1 MVPKSDAAYN
11 PSRLTGWIL
20 ATLISFA
27 VVAANLAIW
36 GWLNRPIDAPDWEG
50 RIEGLAYNFYQR
62 DQSPLRKE
70 YPSEEQVAGDMK
82 VLAGYTKRIRTYTA
96 AELENLPDLAAQQG
110 LRVTAGAWLDQ
121 RKDNNEVELDALA
134 RSVKRNR
141 HVDRILLGNETVLL
155 GRLTPQEL
163 VGYIKQMRRKVN
175 VPISTA
181 EPWHVWLKH
190 PELAKSVDYI
200 TVHLLPYWEGV
211 PVEDALRDV
220 ERRYEMLKRAYPKKY
235 IVIGEVGWPSNG
247 DRFQGAF
254 ASRGEQ
260 ARFIRLFLQKAEEK
274 HWDYFLMEAVDQPW
288 KIKNEG
294 RVGPYWGVLNA
305 DREPKWPLVGPILAD
320 PQWTSKATIASMLA
334 FPMMLMFAGRFRH
347 FRLAGKLFFA
357 ALIQA
362 AVAVAVW
369 MIALPFEFYLNG
381 LDWLMLVVIVPAL
394 LAMIGI
400 LLANGFE
407 FTEVLWNG
415 GWRRHFKARRDAP
428 DAPKPFVSVHLAC
441 YNEPPEMVI
450 ATIDSLA
457 ALDYP
462 NYEVLVIDNN
472 TADDAL
478 WKPVEA
484 HCAMLAARHAERG
497 VAFKF
502 VHLPKWPG
510 FKAGALN
517 YGLRELT
524 DPRAE
529 VVGVVDADYVVRP
542 DWLKSL
548 VGYFADDAKV
558 GVVQAPQSHRE
569 FEHSPF
575 QRMTNWE
582 FDGFFRLGM
591 HHRNERNAIIQHGT
605 MTLVRK
611 AALVGTGNWSEWC
624 ICEDAELGLRL
635 MHAGYETLYVDEE
648 FGRGLTPADFKS
660 FKSQRFRWAFGAMQ
674 ILKGRWSWLVKRGPL
689 TAGQRFHFLTGW
701 FSWFG
706 DALHFMFT
714 FAALLWTIGMLALP
728 EHFTLPVDLFLIPL
742 LGFFI
747 AKAAFGPILYTL
759 RVKCGAADNA
769 GAALA
774 SMALSHAIAA
784 GVWAGLTQKE
794 GAFVKTAKS
803 WKTRVT
809 SGVLG
814 VVKEEALMLAALML
828 GILGMAWRDGL
839 NHRETTLWMLILAA
853 QSLPYVS
860 AVAVSWISAWS
871 ERRQPQARDESA
883 AAGVPLELPAPA
895 LVLVLQPARA

>member
-1 MVPKSDAAYN
+1 VVPKSQSAPAAA
-11 PSRLTGWIL
+11 RLTGWML
-20 ATLISFA
+20 AAAIALA
-27 VVAANLAIW
+27 VVAANLAAW
-36 GWLNRPIDAPDWEG
+36 SWLNRPIDAPDWEG
-50 RIEGLAYNFYQR
+50 PIEGLAYNFYQR

-70 YPSEEQVAGDMK
+70 YPTAEQLEGDLK
-82 VLAGYTKRIRTYTA
+82 IIAGYAKRIRTYTA
-96 AELENLPDLAAQQG
+96 AELEQLPDVAAQQG

-121 RKDNNEVELDALA
+121 RKDNNAIELQALA
-134 RSVKRNR
+134 SSVKRNR
-141 HVDRILLGNETVLL
+141 QIDRILLGNETILL
-155 GRLTPQEL
+155 GRLQPDEL
-163 VGYIKQMRRKVN
+163 IAYVKQMRRKVN

-190 PELAKSVDYI
+190 PELVKAVDYI

-211 PVEDALRDV
+211 PVEAAIEDV

-260 ARFIRLFLQKAEEK
+260 ARFIRLFLQKAEER

-288 KIKNEG
+288 KIANEG
-294 RVGPYWGVLNA
+294 RVGPYWGVLDAN
-305 DREPKWPLVGPILAD
+305 RELKFPLAGPILAD
-320 PQWTSKATIASMLA
+320 PMWTGKAAIASLIA
-334 FPMMLMFAGRFRH
+334 FPLMLWFAGRFRH
-347 FRLAGKLFFA
+347 FRLAGKLFYA

-369 MIALPFEFYLNG
+369 MIALPFEFYLSG
-381 LDWLMLVVIVPAL
+381 FDWLMLVVIVPAL

-415 GWRRHFKARRDAP
+415 GWKRHFRPRRDAA
-428 DAPKPFVSVHLAC
+428 DAPTPFVSVHLAC

-472 TADDAL
+472 TTDEAL
-478 WKPVEA
+478 WQPVEA
-484 HCAMLAARHAERG
+484 HCARLAERHRERG
-497 VAFKF
+497 VAFRF

-517 YGLRELT
+517 YGLTIT
-524 DPRAE
+524 DARAE
-529 VVGVVDADYVVRP
+529 VIGVVDADYVVRP

-548 VGYFADDAKV
+548 VGYFADDPKV
-558 GVVQAPQSHRE
+558 AVVQAPQAHRE
-569 FEHSPF
+569 FAHSPF

-605 MTLVRK
+605 MTLVRR
-611 AALVGTGNWSEWC
+611 AALTGTGNWSEWC

-674 ILKGRWSWLVKRGPL
+674 ILKGRWRWLVQRGPL

-706 DALHFMFT
+706 DALHFVFT

-747 AKAAFGPILYTL
+747 AKAAFGPILYAL
-759 RVKCGAADNA
+759 RVKCGPADNA

-803 WKTRVT
+803 WKQRVT
-809 SGVLG
+809 GGVLG
-814 VVKEEALMLAALML
+814 AVKEEALMLVALVL
-828 GILGMAWRDGL
+828 GILAMAWRDGFD
-839 NHRETTLWMLILAA
+839 HRETTMWMAILAA
-853 QSLPYVS
+853 QSLPYLS

-871 ERRQPQARDESA
+871 ERRRPEPVADAQ
-883 AAGVPLELPAPA
+883 AGVPVELPTAPLAPA
-895 LVLVLQPARA
+895 LRPVRA

>member
-1 MVPKSDAAYN
+1 
-11 PSRLTGWIL
+11 
-20 ATLISFA
+20 
-27 VVAANLAIW
+27 VVANLAVW
-36 GWLNRPIDAPDWEG
+36 SWVNRPIEAPDWSG
-50 RIEGLAYNFYQR
+50 KVEGLAYNFYQR

-70 YPSEEQVAGDMK
+70 YPSDEELEADMK
-82 VLAGYTKRIRTYTA
+82 LLAGYTKRIRTYTA
-96 AELENLPDLAAQQG
+96 AELESLPDIAAQQG
-110 LRVTAGAWLDQ
+110 LRVTAGAWLDS
-121 RKDNNEVELDALA
+121 RAENNEAELAALTRA
-134 RSVKRNR
+134 VKRNR
-141 HVDRILLGNETVLL
+141 QIDRVLLGNETVLL
-155 GRLTPQEL
+155 GRLKPEEL
-163 VGYIKQMRRKVN
+163 IAYIKQMRKKIN

-181 EPWHVWLKH
+181 EPWHVWLKY

-211 PVEDALRDV
+211 PVADAIADV

-254 ASRGEQ
+254 ASRADQGK
-260 ARFIRLFLQKAEEK
+260 FIRLFLQTAEQK
-274 HWDYFLMEAVDQPW
+274 HWDYFLMEAIDQPW

-294 RVGPYWGVLNA
+294 RVGPYWGVFDA
-305 DREPKWPLVGPILAD
+305 SRELKFPFVGPILGD
-320 PQWTSKATIASMLA
+320 PVWGAKAATASLLA
-334 FPMMLMFAGRFRH
+334 FPLMLVFAARFAR
-347 FRLAGKLFFA
+347 FRLAGRFFFA
-357 ALIQA
+357 GLIQA
-362 AVAVAVW
+362 AVAIGVW
-369 MIALPFEFYLNG
+369 IVMLPFEFYLNG
-381 LDWLMLVVIVPAL
+381 FDWLMLVVIVPAL
-394 LAMIGI
+394 VAMIGI

-407 FTEVLWNG
+407 FAEVLWNG
-415 GWRRHFKARRDAP
+415 GWRRHFKPRNDPA
-428 DAPKPFVSVHLAC
+428 DAPKPFVSLHLAC
-441 YNEPPEMVI
+441 CNEPPEMVI

-462 NYEVLVIDNN
+462 HYEVLVVDNN
-472 TADDAL
+472 TADEAL

-484 HCAMLAARHAERG
+484 HCAALGER
-497 VAFKF
+497 FRF

-510 FKAGALN
+510 YKAGALN
-517 YGLRELT
+517 HALTIT

-542 DWLKSL
+542 DWLKAL
-548 VGYFADDAKV
+548 VGYFVDDPKV
-558 GVVQAPQSHRE
+558 AVVQAPQSHRE

-611 AALVGTGNWSEWC
+611 SALVSTGNWSEWC

-635 MHAGYETLYVDEE
+635 MHAGYETVYVDEE
-648 FGRGLTPADFKS
+648 FGKGLTPADYKS

-674 ILKGRWSWLVKRGPL
+674 ILKRRWSWLTKPGPL

-706 DALHFMFT
+706 DALHFIFT
-714 FAALLWTIGMLALP
+714 LAALAWTVGMLAFP
-728 EHFTLPVDLFLIPL
+728 EHFTLPVDLFLVPL
-742 LGFFI
+742 LGFFL
-747 AKAAFGPILYTL
+747 AKAAFGPVLYAL
-759 RVKCGAADNA
+759 RVKCGPADNA

-794 GAFVKTAKS
+794 GAFVRTAKS

-809 SGVLG
+809 NGVIG
-814 VVKEEALMLAALML
+814 AVKEETLMLVALVL
-828 GILGMAWRDGL
+828 GIGGMLWRDGF
-839 NHRETTLWMLILAA
+839 NHRETNLWIMILAA

-860 AVAVSWISAWS
+860 ALAVSWISAWS
-871 ERRQPQARDESA
+871 ERRRPATA
-883 AAGVPLELPAPA
+883 AAVAPQPAAAIAERPLEPVGA
-895 LVLVLQPARA
+895 

>member
-1 MVPKSDAAYN
+1 LVPSSVSAPPAPGLSRWLVAA
-11 PSRLTGWIL
+11 LL
-20 ATLISFA
+20 ALA
-27 VVAANLAIW
+27 VVAANLAVW
-36 GWLNRPIDAPDWEG
+36 SWLNRPLDAPDWEG
-50 RIEGLAYNFYQR
+50 PVEGMAYNFYQR

-70 YPSEEQVAGDMK
+70 LPSDDEVAADMK
-82 VLAGYTKRIRTYTA
+82 LLSAHTKRIRTYTA
-96 AELENLPDLAAQQG
+96 AELERLPDLAAQQG

-121 RKDNNEVELDALA
+121 RKDNNAVELEALA
-134 RSVKRNR
+134 RAVKRNR
-141 HVDRILLGNETVLL
+141 QIDRVLLGNETVLL
-155 GRLTPQEL
+155 GRLKPEEL
-163 VGYIKQMRRKVN
+163 VAYVKQMRRKVN

-190 PELAKSVDYI
+190 PELAKAVDYI

-211 PVEDALRDV
+211 PVEEALADV
-220 ERRYEMLKRAYPKKY
+220 EHRYEMLKRAYPKKY

-260 ARFIRLFLQKAEEK
+260 ARFIRLFLHKAEQR

-288 KIKNEG
+288 KIRNEG
-294 RVGPYWGVLNA
+294 RVGPYWGVFNA
-305 DREPKWPLVGPILAD
+305 DREPKFPLAGPILAD
-320 PQWTSKATIASMLA
+320 PMWTGKAALASLIA
-334 FPMMLMFAGRFRH
+334 FPLMLMFAGRFRH
-347 FRLAGKLFFA
+347 FRLAGRLFYA

-369 MIALPFEFYLNG
+369 MIALPFDFYLNG
-381 LDWLMLVVIVPAL
+381 FDWLMLVVVVPAL
-394 LAMIGI
+394 VAMIAI

-415 GWRRHFKARRDAP
+415 GWKRSFRPRNDPADAP
-428 DAPKPFVSVHLAC
+428 RPFVSVHLAC

-462 NYEVLVIDNN
+462 HYEVLVIDNN
-472 TADDAL
+472 TADEAL

-484 HCAMLAARHAERG
+484 HCAMLAERHRGRG
-497 VAFKF
+497 VAFRF

-517 YGLRELT
+517 YGLGIT

-548 VGYFADDAKV
+548 VGYFAEDPQVA
-558 GVVQAPQSHRE
+558 VVQAPQSHRE

-611 AALVGTGNWSEWC
+611 SALIGTGNWSEWC

-635 MHAGYETLYVDEE
+635 MHAGYQTLYVDEE
-648 FGRGLTPADFKS
+648 FGKGLTPADFKS

-674 ILKGRWSWLVKRGPL
+674 ILKGRWRWLAGRGPL

-706 DALHFMFT
+706 DALHFLFT

-728 EHFTLPVDLFLIPL
+728 EHFTLPIDLFLIPL
-742 LGFFI
+742 LGFFM
-747 AKAAFGPILYTL
+747 AKAAFGPILYAAK
-759 RVKCGAADNA
+759 VKCGAADNA

-803 WKTRVT
+803 WKARV
-809 SGVLG
+809 SGGTLG
-814 VVKEEALMLAALML
+814 AVKEEALMLVAL
-828 GILGMAWRDGL
+828 GLGMLAMLWRDGL
-839 NHRETTLWMLILAA
+839 DHRETNLWIAILAA

-860 AVAVSWISAWS
+860 ALAVSWISAWS
-871 ERRQPQARDESA
+871 ERRQPTADTRQAPATGGLQPSA
-883 AAGVPLELPAPA
+883 A
-895 LVLVLQPARA
+895 

>member
-1 MVPKSDAAYN
+1 LVPKSAPAPHAPGLAGWLAAA
-11 PSRLTGWIL
+11 LL
-20 ATLISFA
+20 ALA
-27 VVAANLAIW
+27 VVAANLAVW
-36 GWLNRPIDAPDWEG
+36 NWLNRPIDAPDWEG
-50 RIEGLAYNFYQR
+50 PVEGMAYNFYQR

-70 YPSEEQVAGDMK
+70 LPSDDEVAADMK
-82 VLAGYTKRIRTYTA
+82 LLSAHTKRIRTYTA
-96 AELENLPDLAAQQG
+96 AELERLPDLAAQQG

-121 RKDNNEVELDALA
+121 RKDNNAVELEALA
-134 RSVKRNR
+134 RAVKRNR
-141 HVDRILLGNETVLL
+141 QIDRVLLGNETVLL
-155 GRLTPQEL
+155 GRLKPEEL
-163 VGYIKQMRRKVN
+163 VAYVKQMRRKVN

-190 PELAKSVDYI
+190 PELAKAVDYI

-211 PVEDALRDV
+211 PVEEALADV
-220 ERRYEMLKRAYPKKY
+220 EQRYEMLKRAYPKKY

-260 ARFIRLFLQKAEEK
+260 ARFIRLFLHKAEQR

-288 KIKNEG
+288 KIRNEG
-294 RVGPYWGVLNA
+294 RVGPYWGMFNA
-305 DREPKWPLVGPILAD
+305 DREPKFPLAGPILAD
-320 PQWTSKATIASMLA
+320 PMWTGKAALASLIA
-334 FPMMLMFAGRFRH
+334 FPLMLVFAGRFRH
-347 FRLAGKLFFA
+347 FRLAGRLFYA

-369 MIALPFEFYLNG
+369 MIALPFDFYLNG
-381 LDWLMLVVIVPAL
+381 FDWLMLVVVVPAL
-394 LAMIGI
+394 VAMIAI

-415 GWRRHFKARRDAP
+415 GWKRRFAP
-428 DAPKPFVSVHLAC
+428 RNDPADAPKPFVSVHLAC

-462 NYEVLVIDNN
+462 HYEVLVIDNN
-472 TADDAL
+472 TTDEAL

-484 HCAMLAARHAERG
+484 HCAMLAGRHRERG

-517 YGLRELT
+517 YGLQHLT

-542 DWLKSL
+542 DWLASL
-548 VGYFADDAKV
+548 VGYFADDPKV
-558 GVVQAPQSHRE
+558 AVVQAPQSHRE

-611 AALVGTGNWSEWC
+611 SALVGTGNWSEWC

-635 MHAGYETLYVDEE
+635 MHAGYQTLYVDEE
-648 FGRGLTPADFKS
+648 FGKGLTPADFKS

-674 ILKGRWSWLVKRGPL
+674 ILKGRWRWLAGRGPL

-706 DALHFMFT
+706 DALHFVFT

-728 EHFTLPVDLFLIPL
+728 EHFTLPIDLFLIPL
-742 LGFFI
+742 LGFFM
-747 AKAAFGPILYTL
+747 AKAAFGPILYAAK
-759 RVKCGAADNA
+759 VKCGAADNA

-803 WKTRVT
+803 WKARV
-809 SGVLG
+809 SGGVLG
-814 VVKEEALMLAALML
+814 AVKEEALMLLAL
-828 GILGMAWRDGL
+828 GLGMLAMLWRDGL
-839 NHRETTLWMLILAA
+839 DHRETNLWIAILAA

-860 AVAVSWISAWS
+860 ALAVSWISAWS
-871 ERRQPQARDESA
+871 ERRQPAGDA
-883 AAGVPLELPAPA
+883 AATPAPA
-895 LVLVLQPARA
+895 SLHPAAA

>member
-1 MVPKSDAAYN
+1 MVSGSDDRAGAGAAL
-11 PSRLTGWIL
+11 RGWLGAVAIAL
-20 ATLISFA
+20 A
-27 VVAANLAIW
+27 VVAANLAAW
-36 GWLNRPIDAPDWEG
+36 NGLNRPLDAPDWDGPVEG
-50 RIEGLAYNFYQR
+50 MAYNFYQR

-70 YPSEEQVAGDMK
+70 FPTDDQVAADMK
-82 VLAGYTKRIRTYTA
+82 LLSGYTKRIRTYTA
-96 AELENLPDLAAQQG
+96 AELERLPDLAAQQG
-110 LRVTAGAWLDQ
+110 IRVTAGAWLDQ
-121 RKDNNEVELDALA
+121 RTENNAAELEALA
-134 RSVKRNR
+134 RAVKRNR
-141 HVDRILLGNETVLL
+141 QIDRVLLGNETVLL
-155 GRLTPQEL
+155 GRLKPEEL
-163 VGYIKQMRRKVN
+163 VAYIKQMRRKIN

-211 PVEDALRDV
+211 PVEEAIADV
-220 ERRYEMLKRAYPKKY
+220 ERRYEMLKRAYPRKY

-260 ARFIRLFLQKAEEK
+260 ARFVRLFLRKAEEK
-274 HWDYFLMEAVDQPW
+274 RWDYFLMEAVDQPW
-288 KIKNEG
+288 KIRNEG
-294 RVGPYWGVLNA
+294 RVGPYWGVFNA
-305 DREPKWPLVGPILAD
+305 DRELKFPLAGPILSD
-320 PQWTSKATIASMLA
+320 PMWTGKAAAASLIA
-334 FPMMLMFAGRFRH
+334 FPLMLFFAGRFRH
-347 FRLAGKLFFA
+347 FRLAGKLFYA
-357 ALIQA
+357 GLIQA

-369 MIALPFEFYLNG
+369 MVMLPFDFYLNG
-381 LDWLMLVVIVPAL
+381 FDWLMLVVVVPAL
-394 LAMIGI
+394 LAMIAI

-415 GWRRHFKARRDAP
+415 GWRRHFRPRRDPA

-462 NYEVLVIDNN
+462 RYEVVVIDNN
-472 TADDAL
+472 TADEAL

-484 HCAMLAARHAERG
+484 HCAMLGERMRERG

-517 YGLRELT
+517 YGLGVT

-529 VVGVVDADYVVRP
+529 VIGVVDADYVVRP
-542 DWLKSL
+542 DWLASL
-548 VGYFADDAKV
+548 VGYFADDPKV
-558 GVVQAPQSHRE
+558 AVVQAPQSHRD

-611 AALVGTGNWSEWC
+611 RALVETGNWSEWC

-635 MHAGYETLYVDEE
+635 MHAGYQTLYVDEE
-648 FGRGLTPADFKS
+648 FGKGLTPADFKS

-674 ILKGRWSWLVKRGPL
+674 ILKARWGWLTQPGPL
-689 TAGQRFHFLTGW
+689 SAGQRFHFLTGW

-706 DALHFMFT
+706 DALHFVFT
-714 FAALLWTIGMLALP
+714 FAALLWTIGMIALP
-728 EHFTLPVDLFLIPL
+728 EHFTLPIDLFLVPL
-742 LGFFI
+742 LGFFL
-747 AKAAFGPILYTL
+747 AKAAFGPILYAA
-759 RVKCGAADNA
+759 RVRCGAADAA

-784 GVWAGLTQKE
+784 GVWAGLTRKE

-803 WKTRVT
+803 WKARVT
-809 SGVLG
+809 GGVLG
-814 VVKEEALMLAALML
+814 AAKEESLMLVALAL
-828 GILGMAWRDGL
+828 GILGMAWRDGFD
-839 NHRETTLWMLILAA
+839 HRETTLWMLILAA

-860 AVAVSWISAWS
+860 ALAVSLISARS
-871 ERRQPQARDESA
+871 ERRA
-883 AAGVPLELPAPA
+883 PAPA
-895 LVLVLQPARA
+895 AAAPATAVPAAAAAPGRLVPARA